1 MPLLQPVLTPPAIAS
16 PLPLLQPDLTPPATA
31 SPLPLL
37 QPVLTPAAPPP
48 APRRPAW
55 EQPPDTA
62 RPLAPPPP
70 PRMPPAP
77 MLPPLPQDQLPPP
90 LHQCSCCW
98 SPPGRP
104 LHHCSCCSPPPQDAP
119 CTNAGRGSN
128 LTLTGRVQC
137 DAGVMAGDGRFGA
150 VAAVAGEQGQ
160 GWGGRVGTSRDQW
173 QRGSQWRRGP
183 PWQHDSPWPV
193 CGGGPG
199 GSCVCGH
206 VGVYGCS
213 AGWGFLGAGGLTDS
227 GRSVLV
233 LPPTP
238 HPPPPWPAGVRNP
251 VMAALHLAMDS
262 VKPLSCGRVRP
273 MCEGTLNPKFLGTLG
288 ARGHSRP

>member
-1 MPLLQPVLTPPAIAS
+1 MGLTNLTPPATASPVPLLQPVLTPPAIAS

-62 RPLAPPPP
+62 RPLA
-70 PRMPPAP
+70 
-77 MLPPLPQDQLPPP
+77 
-90 LHQCSCCW
+90 
-98 SPPGRP
+98 
-104 LHHCSCCSPPPQDAP
+104 PPPQDAP